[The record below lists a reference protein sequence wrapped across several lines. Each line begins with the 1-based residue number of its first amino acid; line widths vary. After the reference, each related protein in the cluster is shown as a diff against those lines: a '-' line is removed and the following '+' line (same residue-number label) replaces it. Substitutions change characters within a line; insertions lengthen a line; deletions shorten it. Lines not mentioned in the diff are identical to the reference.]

1 MIKTLGGLGVASGSR
16 PLSTHLE
23 TYSAYDCG
31 VKRPFAHVKTTNPL
45 IAFLTVHGNE
55 LRMF

>member
-1 MIKTLGGLGVASGSR
+1 MTTYMIKTLGGLGVASGSR

-45 IAFLTVHGNE
+45 IAFLE
-55 LRMF
+55 S